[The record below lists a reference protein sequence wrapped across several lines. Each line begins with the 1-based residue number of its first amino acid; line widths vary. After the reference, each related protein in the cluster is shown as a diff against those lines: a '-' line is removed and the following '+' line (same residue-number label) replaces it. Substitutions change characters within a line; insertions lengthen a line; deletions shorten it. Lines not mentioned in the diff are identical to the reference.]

1 MAEYPISNRY
11 VFARRGD
18 NVGFQ
23 QLLFSMSVPSCLFPD
38 ILPHRH
44 GFLETGGM
52 HRIYWEESG
61 NPAGVPVLF
70 LHGGPGSGTSP
81 LQRRFFDPAHY
92 RIVLFDQRG
101 AGRSTPYAELTDNT
115 TPHLIDD
122 IELLRR
128 TLDIDKWLVFG
139 GSWGSTLALAY
150 GEAHPEACLGF
161 VLRGIFLCRKRE
173 IDWFLYGM
181 RTLFPEAWQDF
192 AGMIP
197 DAERG
202 DLLAA
207 YHARLTDS
215 DPAVH
220 LPAAR
225 AWGRYEAACSTLLP
239 NEALVHSFESDAVAL
254 SLARIEAH
262 YFRHDIFLPDN
273 SLLDNLHKIRH
284 LPAVIVQGR
293 YDAVCPTVTAD
304 ELARAWP
311 EAFYEVIPDA
321 GHSAF
326 EPGIAHALVEATE
339 AFKDMLAPA
348 AAATSVEVEAAP
360 VKPRRRRSPKKAVQA

>member
-1 MAEYPISNRY
+1 
-11 VFARRGD
+11 
-18 NVGFQ
+18 
-23 QLLFSMSVPSCLFPD
+23 MSAPSGLFPE
-38 ILPHRH
+38 ITPRRQ
-44 GFLETGGM
+44 GFLEPDSV

-61 NPAGVPVLF
+61 NPSGMPVLF

-81 LQRRFFDPAHY
+81 QQRRFFDPAYY
-92 RIVLFDQRG
+92 RIILFDQRG
-101 AGRSTPYAELTDNT
+101 AGKSTPYAELVDNT
-115 TPHLIDD
+115 TPYLIAD
-122 IELLRR
+122 IELLRT
-128 TLDIDKWLVFG
+128 TLGIEKWLVFG

-161 VLRGIFLCRKRE
+161 VLRGIFLCRKSE

-181 RTLFPEAWQDF
+181 RALFPEAWREF
-192 AGMIP
+192 AAIVP
-197 DAERG
+197 ESERD

-207 YHARLTDS
+207 YYARLTDP

-225 AWGRYEAACSTLLP
+225 AWGHYEAACSTLLP
-239 NEALVHSFESDAVAL
+239 SDTLVQSFESDAVAL

-262 YFRHDIFLPDN
+262 YFVNDIFLPEN
-273 SLLDNLHKIRH
+273 SLLDNLHRIRH

-293 YDAVCPTVTAD
+293 YDAVCPIVTAD

-326 EPGIAHALVEATE
+326 ESGIARALVEATE
-339 AFKDMLAPA
+339 AFKDMLGSVAAQEPIAEAEAPA
-348 AAATSVEVEAAP
+348 
-360 VKPRRRRSPKKAVQA
+360 KPRRRRASKETETA